1 MTDQPETAAH
11 HRPSRRRRARPW
23 VRPISYRQACA
34 YISAHHQQLERPQ
47 GHSFSLGLTDHA
59 GNLIGV
65 AMVGRPDARHHDD
78 GLTAE
83 VTRLAY
89 DGPRN
94 ACSVLLAAAWRV
106 ARRMGYQRMITYT
119 RTDGPAADLRA
130 AGWKVVTEAVPSALG
145 WNRLRRRRA
154 GRSTSDATRTHWQV
168 TTEDWRI
175 RTETPDRVP
184 RRVREGQGPR

>member
-11 HRPSRRRRARPW
+11 RRPSSRRPARPR

-34 YISAHHQQLERPQ
+34 YISAHHQQLDRPQ
-47 GHSFSLGLTDHA
+47 GHTFSLGLTNHA

-65 AMVGRPDARHHDD
+65 AMVGRPDVRHHDD

-83 VTRLAY
+83 VILLAT

-106 ARRMGYQRMITYT
+106 ARRMGYQRLITYT
-119 RTDGPAADLRA
+119 RTDRPAAGLRA
-130 AGWKVVTEAVPSALG
+130 AGWKVVAEASSAPRR
-145 WNRLRRRRA
+145 NRLSRHRA
-154 GRSTSDATRTHWQV
+154 PRGTGDATRTRWQI
-168 TTEDWRI
+168 TTEDWRT
-175 RTETPDRVP
+175 RTEATDRFP
-184 RRVREGQGPR
+184 RRVREAQDPR

>member
-1 MTDQPETAAH
+1 MTDQPEPAAH
-11 HRPSRRRRARPW
+11 YRRSRRRPARPR

-47 GHSFSLGLTDHA
+47 GHTFSLGLTNHA

-83 VTRLAY
+83 VTRLVT

-94 ACSVLLAAAWRV
+94 AYSVLLAAAWRV

-119 RTDGPAADLRA
+119 RTDRPAADLRA
-130 AGWKVVTEAVPSALG
+130 AGWKVVVEAPSAPG
-145 WNRLRRRRA
+145 WNRLGRRRA
-154 GRSTSDATRTHWQV
+154 ARSTGDGTRSHWQV
-168 TTEDWRI
+168 TTEDWRT
-175 RTETPDRVP
+175 RTEAADRVP
-184 RRVREGQGPR
+184 RRAREGRGLR

>member
-1 MTDQPETAAH
+1 MTEHPETAAH
-11 HRPSRRRRARPW
+11 HRPSRRRPARPR

-34 YISAHHQQLERPQ
+34 YISAHHQQVERTQ
-47 GHSFSLGLTDHA
+47 GHTFSLGLTNHA

-65 AMVGRPDARHHDD
+65 AMVGRPDIRHHDD

-83 VTRLAY
+83 VTRLAT

-119 RTDGPAADLRA
+119 RTDRPAAGLRA
-130 AGWKVVTEAVPSALG
+130 AGWKVVTETPAAGGRNQLS
-145 WNRLRRRRA
+145 RA
-154 GRSTSDATRTHWQV
+154 PRGTGDAARTHWQI
-168 TTEDWRI
+168 TTEDWRT
-175 RTETPDRVP
+175 RPEAADRAP
-184 RRVREGQGPR
+184 RRTKDGQDPR

>member
-11 HRPSRRRRARPW
+11 RRPSRRRPARPR

-47 GHSFSLGLTDHA
+47 GHTFSLGLTNHA

-83 VTRLAY
+83 VTRLVT

-94 ACSVLLAAAWRV
+94 AYSVLLAAAWRV

-119 RTDGPAADLRA
+119 RTDRPAAGLRA
-130 AGWKVVTEAVPSALG
+130 AGWKVVTETPPTRG
-145 WNRLRRRRA
+145 RNRLSRHRA
-154 GRSTSDATRTHWQV
+154 PRGTGDGTHTHWQV
-168 TTEDWRI
+168 TTEDWRT
-175 RTETPDRVP
+175 RTASADRVP
-184 RRVREGQGPR
+184 RRAREGWGLR

>member
-11 HRPSRRRRARPW
+11 YRPSRRRPARPR

-34 YISAHHQQLERPQ
+34 YISAHREQLERPQ
-47 GHSFSLGLTDHA
+47 GHAFSLGLINHA

-106 ARRMGYQRMITYT
+106 ARRMGYRRMIAYT
-119 RTDGPAADLRA
+119 RSDKPAADLRA
-130 AGWKVVTEAVPSALG
+130 AGWKAITETPPTRG
-145 WNRLRRRRA
+145 RNRLSRHHA
-154 GRSTSDATRTHWQV
+154 PLSTGDANRTHWQV
-168 TTEDWRI
+168 TTEDWRT
-175 RTETPDRVP
+175 RSEAADRVP
-184 RRVREGQGPR
+184 RRAREAQDPR